1 MDNAVQFRNETVNDR
16 LKRTLERNRPKPVG
30 KKAVDLGGGEA
41 SDLAS
46 ATFDLP
52 EVMRAKRLANRE
64 IAHQARERAEEKT
77 KRTLRVY
84 EEEMIPEIDDEEEI
98 DEPVIRKPQKKAPA
112 KINYIKKEKKKSPSV
127 SFSMGE
133 ETKFSKG
140 LVYFGWAFC
149 LFLVLR
155 LTFAGG
161 GIVDNIKKASLLSAK
176 QAELTQTQEENVAL
190 SKEIELI
197 EKNAAYQKK
206 LVRDNLGFIASD
218 EYLVLFSDS
227 KKEKSI

>member
-1 MDNAVQFRNETVNDR
+1 MNHAPEFRNETVNDR
-16 LKRTLERNRPKPVG
+16 LKRTLERNRPKPVTAT

-52 EVMRAKRLANRE
+52 QVMRAQRLANRE
-64 IAHQARERAEEKT
+64 LAHQAREKT
-77 KRTLRVY
+77 RQTVKSY
-84 EEEMIPEIDDEEEI
+84 ERDLADDMDDEEEV
-98 DEPVIRKPQKKAPA
+98 EPVIRKPQKKAPA
-112 KINYIKKEKKKSPSV
+112 KINYIKKEKQKARP
-127 SFSMGE
+127 SFSFGE
-133 ETKFSKG
+133 ETKVSRG

-161 GIVDNIKKASLLSAK
+161 GIIDNIKKASVLSDK
-176 QAELTQTQEENVAL
+176 KDELTFTEQENIAL
-190 SKEIELI
+190 GKEIGLI

-218 EYLVLFSDS
+218 EYLVLFQEE
-227 KKEKSI
+227 KKAKSI